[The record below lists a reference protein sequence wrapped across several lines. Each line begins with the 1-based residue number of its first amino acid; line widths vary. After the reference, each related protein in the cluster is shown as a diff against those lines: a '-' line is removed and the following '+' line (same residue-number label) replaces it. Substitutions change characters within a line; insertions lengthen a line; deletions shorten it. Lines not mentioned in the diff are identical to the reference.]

1 MQLQIQ
7 VPSLMCEGC
16 VTTVSQ
22 AILEKDEHAK
32 IEADLDNKTM
42 IVTTH
47 LTEDLV
53 RSTINEVG
61 HTMAD

>member
-16 VTTVSQ
+16 VTNVSQ
-22 AILEKDEHAK
+22 AILQKDENAQ
-32 IEADLDNKTM
+32 IEVDLANKTM
-42 IVTTH
+42 SITTN

-53 RSTINEVG
+53 RSAISEVG
-61 HTMAD
+61 HEMAD